1 MSDHPKSIPA
11 HASRRAFL
19 RDALGI
25 GAAVGL
31 GSVVGGCADGA
42 KATVSD
48 PTGERLDPEALGL
61 PYRQDDPTWGGDLM
75 WDRDLVIQAATELE
89 GMSAA
94 AADALL
100 RKFKTGNSIG
110 NEGCQLTCFAM
121 ILALLAPYPSD
132 PWTPRNLNVWA
143 HKLLYYTKSGLSM
156 TTLFADLLAEV
167 TDGDVQLCLKEEYL
181 PGVAG
186 WPQMFCDTSA
196 LVRAYRSLAPEARS
210 RFLVMIKMGTYD
222 DTVASHYALLHPNE
236 APAADDGDPLILDP
250 AKPLDN
256 SDPWHMSDC
265 AATIKGDRAIANAWA
280 RDGIADTQ
288 LGGVWV
294 FSRWSDGHAGSSLD
308 PLIRAWADQ
317 LAQLAR

>member
-1 MSDHPKSIPA
+1 MVS
-11 HASRRAFL
+11 
-19 RDALGI
+19 
-25 GAAVGL
+25 
-31 GSVVGGCADGA
+31 GCADGA
-42 KATVSD
+42 KATSPD

-61 PYRQDDPTWGGDLM
+61 PYRQDDPTWGDDLM

-94 AADALL
+94 DAEALL

-121 ILALLAPYPSD
+121 VLALLAPYPSD

-143 HKLLYYTKSGLSM
+143 HRLLYYTRSGLSM

-181 PGVAG
+181 PGVEG
-186 WPQMFCDTSA
+186 WPRMTCATSA

-210 RFLVMIKMGTYD
+210 RFVVMIKMGTYD

-236 APAADDGDPLILDP
+236 APSPDSDDALLLDP
-250 AKPLDN
+250 AKPLDEAG
-256 SDPWHMSDC
+256 PWRMSDC
-265 AATIKGDRAIANAWA
+265 AAYIQGDRAIASAWA
-280 RDGIADTQ
+280 RDGITDTQ

-294 FSRWSDGHAGSSLD
+294 FGRWADGRTGSSLD
-308 PLIRAWADQ
+308 PLIRAWAEQ
-317 LAQLAR
+317 LAQLGR